1 MLYFFYLGTT
11 NEHIYISVDAIVKM
25 QCVACNSKLT
35 IIEYQA
41 RSADEAQ
48 KSITTCSKC
57 PLDASKFNK
66 KSENIIP
73 HIHMK
78 RFQRY
83 KQNKIQVDISNT
95 TSEYWIMILADT
107 FVESDTIPSQSA
119 ECYNVL
125 DSNANLYRRYISG
138 PWKDN
143 YVRETSRT
151 LIGPNTY
158 IIQYSTA
165 TTNELNTERYSHFK
179 YSISDTIRFDQ
190 ELLNIKIPSMLM
202 IKLSIKNAALIQQYL
217 TEMYLKHYRLL
228 SLKDYMSPI
237 ILGGL
242 SSMSAKAYD
251 ASSVNEMA
259 YSFSTKPDGER
270 FWLTRIGIVWILSR
284 RLINHSIIGWYI
296 DNSISLDQTSHH
308 GPIIDIEMLIGHPP
322 ILIDVLMD
330 ENGNI
335 CSNDRNRD
343 SIWIKFHQ
351 LQNIFPYLR
360 SVHAREFVSTKALAQ
375 GQCNT
380 VDYPTDGI
388 VALSHDGVDMIKL
401 KSVKS
406 IELSVS
412 DDNLLTS
419 ADGKAMF
426 QFTEDTNFGI
436 GSIVEIRLSISNH
449 TFEIHDILMRSDK
462 ITANTSDVIS
472 SIVDST
478 SDILSDTA
486 VRTRINRWS
495 DKIRLHLYSEAH
507 KIKSDRRIILD
518 IGTGRGQG
526 LQHYM
531 DTSDHSYILVEP
543 DTAKCMML
551 QRALKLTSFIS
562 NPISIKRYIPSL
574 KTGKMKY
581 CIMNM
586 TLQTIMDDR
595 IIFPELSPAIKCVV
609 ASFSAHYITDVFN
622 TFEISRI
629 PFIGSCYIY
638 DDIDIGESIA
648 NGSSISM
655 TRIDEDTARV
665 KWGTNQ
671 AYFEP
676 TIDISFLPGNMTV
689 TPALHIAEPDTYR
702 GIEHMMSLC
711 EHLRVLRTR

>member
-1 MLYFFYLGTT
+1 MRCSACGLQLTT
-11 NEHIYISVDAIVKM
+11 
-25 QCVACNSKLT
+25 
-35 IIEYQA
+35 IEYQS

-66 KSENIIP
+66 ESENIVH

-83 KQNKIQVDISNT
+83 KQNKIQVNISNIA
-95 TSEYWIMILADT
+95 SEYWIMVLADT
-107 FVESDTIPSQSA
+107 STESNRISNQSA

-125 DSNANLYRRYISG
+125 DSNANLYRRYTSG
-138 PWKDN
+138 PWKDS

-151 LIGPNTY
+151 LIGPNAY
-158 IIQYSTA
+158 IVQYSTA
-165 TTNELNTERYSHFK
+165 IAHELSTERYSHFK
-179 YSISDTIRFDQ
+179 YSILDTIGFNQ
-190 ELLNIKIPSMLM
+190 EGLSIEMPSMLM
-202 IKLSIKNAALIQQYL
+202 IKLSVKNIALTQEYL
-217 TEMYLKHYRLL
+217 AEIYLKYYKLS
-228 SLKDYMSPI
+228 SLKDYMNPI

-284 RLINHSIIGWYI
+284 RLINHNIIAWYI
-296 DNSISLDQTSHH
+296 DNTISLNQSNHH
-308 GPIIDIEMLIGHPP
+308 GPIIDIEMLIGHAP

-343 SIWIKFHQ
+343 SMWIKFHQ

-360 SVHAREFVSTKALAQ
+360 SVHAREFVATKALAQ
-375 GQCNT
+375 AQCNT

-388 VALSHDGVDMIKL
+388 VALPYDGVDMIKL

-419 ADGKAMF
+419 ADGRAMF
-426 QFTEDTNFGI
+426 QFIEDTNFSI
-436 GSIVEIRLSISNH
+436 GSIIEIRLSISNH
-449 TFEIHDILMRSDK
+449 TSEIHDILIRSDK
-462 ITANTSDVIS
+462 MSANTSDAIS
-472 SIVDST
+472 SILDST

-495 DKIRLHLYSEAH
+495 DKIRSHLYSEAH
-507 KIKSDRRIILD
+507 KIKSDKRIILD

-543 DTAKCMML
+543 DVQKCMML
-551 QRALKLTSFIS
+551 QSALKSVVFVS
-562 NPISIKRYIPSL
+562 KSISIKRHIGSL
-574 KTGKMKY
+574 KTGKTKY

-586 TLQTIMDDR
+586 TLQAIVDDK
-595 IIFPELSPAIKCVV
+595 IIFAELLPAIKCVV

-622 TFEISRI
+622 TFEISRV
-629 PFIGSCYIY
+629 PFIGSCYVY

-648 NGSSISM
+648 NGSSITM
-655 TRIDEDTARV
+655 IRIDEDTACV

-671 AYFEP
+671 AYLEP
-676 TIDISFLPGNMTV
+676 VIDVSFLPGNMIV

-702 GIEHMMSLC
+702 GIEHMIGLC